1 MKDLDDLI
9 GKAEPLTRLHTETLH
24 AIARAQA
31 AFPYQ
36 RTLQIISNAFAT
48 PAGRENDFFN
58 VREET
63 LVAALEDYIKK
74 YAGKIE

>member
-1 MKDLDDLI
+1 MKDIDDLI
-9 GKAEPLTRLHTETLH
+9 GRAFPLTDLHDKTLETLR
-24 AIARAQA
+24 RAQA

-48 PAGRENDFFN
+48 PAGRENDFFY